1 MTNRAI
7 LPEALEDDILPL
19 GVSFAANALCEMD
32 DISNKLKEHLMGFQA
47 GTLANGKGLY
57 FSETQAEKVLQ
68 KLMDAVLEVATSTD
82 SAGGAQNDT
91 EGKEAAAADGGA
103 ADPEPF
109 LGTKTLSLSRSES
122 AGREVPNMA
131 VGLKSTTRGVIDYQD
146 SGIPKG
152 NRKARRARK

>member
-7 LPEALEDDILPL
+7 LPEALEDDLLPV

-32 DISNKLKEHLMGFQA
+32 DISSKLKEHLTGFQA

-82 SAGGAQNDT
+82 GAQDDT
-91 EGKEAAAADGGA
+91 EVKEAAAADGGA
-103 ADPEPF
+103 ADSEPF
-109 LGTKTLSLSRSES
+109 PGATPVSLSGGES
-122 AGREVPNMA
+122 ARGKVPVLA
-131 VGLKSTTRGVIDYQD
+131 LGLRRSASDLAFPQEPLV
-146 SGIPKG
+146 PKG